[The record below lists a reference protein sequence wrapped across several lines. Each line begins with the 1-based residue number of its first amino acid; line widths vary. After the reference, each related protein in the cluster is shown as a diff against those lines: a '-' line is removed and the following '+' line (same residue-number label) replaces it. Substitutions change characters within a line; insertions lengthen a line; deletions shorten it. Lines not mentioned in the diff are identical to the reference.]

1 MLSCQGDTSVTVSE
15 RQYCC
20 PELSDPPG
28 ELTQL
33 LVRGSVDQDSDPM
46 VCCWLGGQLCLYPF
60 TSTFPLMLALVLFQA
75 ASELKVIHGFCWIS
89 EPGGATGQLKP

>member
-1 MLSCQGDTSVTVSE
+1 MSIAFSCLVVRETCSE
-15 RQYCC
+15 WQYCC

-46 VCCWLGGQLCLYPF
+46 VCCW
-60 TSTFPLMLALVLFQA
+60 
-75 ASELKVIHGFCWIS
+75 
-89 EPGGATGQLKP
+89 